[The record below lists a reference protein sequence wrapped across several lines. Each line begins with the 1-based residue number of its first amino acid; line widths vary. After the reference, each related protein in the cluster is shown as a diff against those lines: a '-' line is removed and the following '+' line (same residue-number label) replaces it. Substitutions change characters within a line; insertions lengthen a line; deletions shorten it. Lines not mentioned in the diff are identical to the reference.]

1 MESKVRLNLYKHK
14 KTINLNKLIPQ
25 VILHLILICGSITM
39 LVPFIWMIST
49 SLKDI
54 GQVFIIPPVW
64 IPHPIR
70 WSNYIKAWTALPF
83 ANAYINSI
91 KIAAIVVTATLLTS
105 SMAAY
110 AFAKIKFPGRDT
122 IFIIFLATMMV
133 PGQVTMI
140 PTFILMK
147 YIGWIDTHL
156 PLIVP
161 PSLFNAFGVFLLR
174 QFMLSLPK
182 ELDEAAIIDGANH
195 WFIYWEISLP
205 LITPA
210 LSALGIFSFMGTWNN
225 FMGPLIYLNTP
236 EKFTVPLLLNFF
248 KGMYITDWT
257 LMMAASA
264 IAIIPVLIVYL
275 IGQKYIIEG
284 VALTG
289 IKA

>member
-91 KIAAIVVTATLLTS
+91 KIAAIVVIAQLLTS

-195 WFIYWEISLP
+195 WFIYWKISLP

-236 EKFTVPLLLNFF
+236 EKYTVPLLLNFF